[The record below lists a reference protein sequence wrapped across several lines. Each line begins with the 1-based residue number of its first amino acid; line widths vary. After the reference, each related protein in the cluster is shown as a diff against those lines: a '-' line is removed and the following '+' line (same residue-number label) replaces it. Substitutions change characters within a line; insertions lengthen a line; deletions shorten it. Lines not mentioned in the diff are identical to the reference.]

1 MELDCPTRAAGG
13 PKSLQ
18 LYFSCY
24 LGHGATLPLTV
35 LFLSTAKL
43 PSKLFSSKFR
53 NWLLYLVVSR
63 QNLKSI
69 AGYTLQV
76 LRQDGK
82 QFQP

>member
-1 MELDCPTRAAGG
+1 MGNVAHGLSPLLPMA
-13 PKSLQ
+13 KS
-18 LYFSCY
+18 SN
-24 LGHGATLPLTV
+24 
-35 LFLSTAKL
+35 
-43 PSKLFSSKFR
+43 KLFGTKFR

-63 QNLKSI
+63 RNLKSI